1 VIASESDTIA
11 AISTPLGEGG
21 IGIIR
26 ISGNEAISVVSKIFR
41 SPRGINLN
49 NVKTHTIHYG
59 FIVDPFTEEK
69 VDEVLVTVMR
79 APNTYTREDVV
90 EINCHGGYIT
100 LKEFLILFL
109 NMMFV

>member
-41 SPRGINLN
+41 SPKGINLN

-59 FIVDPFTEEK
+59 
-69 VDEVLVTVMR
+69 L
-79 APNTYTREDVV
+79 
-90 EINCHGGYIT
+90 
-100 LKEFLILFL
+100 
-109 NMMFV
+109 